1 MRSVG
6 ATLLRGEGAE
16 PLRVRFPLPDMVLP
30 RLLRRPA
37 RYLSRLDIALP
48 SRFGLKATM
57 ALLVAAGVYGIAVGG
72 QIGNLVGGITASAGL
87 KIEAIR
93 ITGQSETPELDV
105 LERLAIPA
113 HASIATF
120 DVNAARERV
129 QQIPW
134 VDAVTIRKVYPDRLE
149 VEITEREPFA
159 VWQRDGEVFLIDADG
174 TVLSDYIAPRFRE
187 LPVLVG
193 AGAEAQAVEILGMIA
208 QFPALH
214 AQMRGATLVSDRRWN
229 LTLDNG
235 IVIMLPEDDPV
246 PALIQLETLDQ
257 AQGILSRDILSVDLR
272 LPDRVVVALDEVVF
286 EDVHDAVTNA
296 RAEANR

>member
-6 ATLLRGEGAE
+6 ATLLRGQGTE
-16 PLRVRFPLPDMVLP
+16 PLRVRVPLPDMVLP

-37 RYLSRLDIALP
+37 RYLSRLDFALP
-48 SRFGLKATM
+48 NRFGLKATF

-72 QIGNLVGGITASAGL
+72 QIGNVVGGLTASAGL

-93 ITGQSETPELDV
+93 ITGQSETAELEI
-105 LERLAIPA
+105 LELLAIPG

-120 DVNAARERV
+120 DVNAARERL

-134 VDAVTIRKVYPDRLE
+134 VESATIRKVYPDRLE

-159 VWQRDGEVFLIDADG
+159 VWQRDGEVVLIDADG
-174 TVLSDYIAPRFRE
+174 ALLSDYISPRYRD

-193 AGAEAQAVEILGMIA
+193 AGAEAQAVEILELIA

-257 AQGILSRDILSVDLR
+257 SQGLLSRDILSVDLR

-286 EDVHDAVTNA
+286 EDVHDAVNDA

>member
-6 ATLLRGEGAE
+6 ATLLRGYEAE
-16 PLRVRFPLPDMVLP
+16 PIRVRFPLPDMVLP

-37 RYLSRLDIALP
+37 RFLARVDFVLP
-48 SRFGLKATM
+48 RHFGLKATG
-57 ALLVAAGVYGIAVGG
+57 ALLVVAAVYGIAAGGQFANVVGG
-72 QIGNLVGGITASAGL
+72 LTASAGL
-87 KIEAIR
+87 RIETIQ
-93 ITGQSETPELDV
+93 ISGQSETAELDV
-105 LERLAIPA
+105 LARLAIPD

-129 QQIPW
+129 EQIPW
-134 VDAVTIRKVYPDRLE
+134 IDEAVVRKDYPNQLV

-159 VWQRDGEVFLIDADG
+159 IWQRDGIVMLIDAEG
-174 TVLSDYIAPRFRE
+174 RVLSDYIAPQYRN

-193 AGAEAQAVEILGMIA
+193 AGAEEQAVEILELIS

-235 IVIMLPEDDPV
+235 IVILLPEEDPV

-257 AQGILSRDILSVDLR
+257 AQGLLSRNILSVDLR
-272 LPDRVVVALDEVVF
+272 LADRVVVALDEVVF
-286 EDVHDAVTNA
+286 EEVHQAVEDA
-296 RAEANR
+296 RAGVH